1 MVQEP
6 ELEQGETC
14 YYSDPDV
21 ALSYIG
27 EKVQSIL
34 GHLQKDFEG
43 GVCAENL
50 DYLLHTAALFLQVIL
65 TVGGLFLLHF
75 KFCSTVGDGLMQGQ
89 NLVGM
94 VLFYPLING
103 LLQFGRSQ
111 NLHKEFKIPTCLDLL
126 IPVREGNSQDES
138 DELLLETRETLTAS
152 PAYMLEMMTSFPTSD
167 GILLSPLCKD
177 LLNLTRERECKLE
190 SEYTVAPRNSA
201 MLIKILNN
209 DVLGGKKTKAVDDKW
224 KDNRDYRD
232 GCEQKILHGDI
243 LECKS
248 LPDKVK
254 SLDNNTL
261 NNKRGKVKMGKTGE
275 LVLVIRSRMSPSNT
289 LLARVMAS
297 VRN

>member
-1 MVQEP
+1 
-6 ELEQGETC
+6 
-14 YYSDPDV
+14 
-21 ALSYIG
+21 
-27 EKVQSIL
+27 
-34 GHLQKDFEG
+34 
-43 GVCAENL
+43 
-50 DYLLHTAALFLQVIL
+50 
-65 TVGGLFLLHF
+65 
-75 KFCSTVGDGLMQGQ
+75 
-89 NLVGM
+89 
-94 VLFYPLING
+94 
-103 LLQFGRSQ
+103 
-111 NLHKEFKIPTCLDLL
+111 
-126 IPVREGNSQDES
+126 
-138 DELLLETRETLTAS
+138 
-152 PAYMLEMMTSFPTSD
+152 MMTSFPTSD